1 MYDVYEGVDDVWHG
15 YRSSFRTRTGIGSL
29 LRRGG
34 KGLTLSA
41 WLRAAA
47 RERLAARRSDEP
59 FETAEDLAAFFR
71 ECDAIDGPEREPDW
85 EEQRKVLRESQ
96 LSGTTNT

>member
-1 MYDVYEGVDDVWHG
+1 MARVQVVIPDEDRDRFVAQA
-15 YRSSFRTRTGIGSL
+15 
-29 LRRGG
+29 RRE
-34 KGLTLSA
+34 GLTLSA

-47 RERLAARRSDEP
+47 RERLAAWRSEEP

-71 ECDAIDGPEREPDW
+71 ECDAIEGPEREPDW
-85 EEQRKVLRESQ
+85 EEQRKILRESQ

>member
-1 MYDVYEGVDDVWHG
+1 MARVQVVIPDEDRDRFVAQA
-15 YRSSFRTRTGIGSL
+15 
-29 LRRGG
+29 RRE
-34 KGLTLSA
+34 GLTLSA

-47 RERLAARRSDEP
+47 GERLAARRSDEP

-85 EEQRKVLRESQ
+85 EEQRKLLRESQ
-96 LSGTTNT
+96 LSGITNT